1 MTADFNPLAGLPP
14 GRLTLVAFQSSLQID
29 THSGCVRR
37 MREGGCKDQH
47 PMGLGPIYDS
57 EERRGDSSTLSR
69 QRCCVPIPR
78 AAHLYRFGG
87 EAGHQVKT
95 PVRGRVQSPTT
106 AFCARGHVVEHRV
119 NMVMR
124 SPKIERNPRIGVVP
138 YRLGWSSMS

>member
-1 MTADFNPLAGLPP
+1 M
-14 GRLTLVAFQSSLQID
+14 V
-29 THSGCVRR
+29 
-37 MREGGCKDQH
+37 
-47 PMGLGPIYDS
+47 LGPIYDS
-57 EERRGDSSTLSR
+57 EECRGDSSTLSR

-95 PVRGRVQSPTT
+95 PVRGRVHSPTT
-106 AFCARGHVVEHRV
+106 AFCARGPVVEHRV

-138 YRLGWSSMS
+138 YRLGWSFMS